1 MVNIRTSKTLHMED
15 LQMNDKMTSGEIA
28 KKAGVSQKAVRLYD
42 EKGLLKPTD
51 YSEGNY
57 RLYDQAALEI
67 LEKIVALKQI
77 GFSLEEIR
85 DNLADGGAS
94 DIEAALKIQLKQME
108 EKRYQID
115 KVISAIN
122 RTLDRKSEG
131 LDWDDVAAIV
141 QNVGLDQGADERHW
155 DALKHTGDEM
165 DWYVRIYNSLDIK
178 ENEKVLDLGCGFAKL
193 WRNNWDRIPQ
203 GTKVYGYDIHGSW
216 ADDFEQ
222 FVSDNKSSLP
232 QGVDISVEFSDI
244 EQEEAWKQIDEDK
257 EYSLV
262 VAHYLQYQ
270 LKKPEAMIL
279 NASKVLAKD
288 GVFSVNG
295 DAVSTWNYFF
305 KDSFDEMSVKS
316 TFIDERIRNQ
326 KVKQDVFESMLG
338 KYFSTVE
345 SVLLPN
351 NWHYSDAK
359 ELVQRLRDMYPEQE
373 KYIDANEDTIVKY
386 FTKKIEKEGE
396 IVVRIE
402 SLFWKCRL

>member
-1 MVNIRTSKTLHMED
+1 MVNIKRSKILHMED
-15 LQMNDKMTSGEIA
+15 IQMNDKMTSGEIA

-77 GFSLEEIR
+77 GFSLEAIR
-85 DNLADGGAS
+85 DNLVNGEAS
-94 DIEAALKIQLKQME
+94 DIETALRMQLKQME

-155 DALKHTGDEM
+155 DALKHTEDEM
-165 DWYVRIYNSLDIK
+165 DWYVRIFNSLDIK
-178 ENEKVLDLGCGFAKL
+178 AGEKVLDLGCGYAKL
-193 WRNNWDRIPQ
+193 WRNNWERIPQ
-203 GTKVYGYDIHGSW
+203 ETKVYGYDIHGSW

-257 EYSLV
+257 EYSLI

-270 LKKPEAMIL
+270 LKNPEAMIS

-305 KDSFDEMSVKS
+305 KNAFDEACVKA
-316 TFIDERIRNQ
+316 TFIEEKIKKQ
-326 KVKQDVFESMLG
+326 KAEQDAFESMLK
-338 KYFSTVE
+338 KYFATV
-345 SVLLPN
+345 VPVYLPTS
-351 NWHYSDAK
+351 WHYIDAQ
-359 ELVQRLRDMYPEQE
+359 ELVQKLKDIFPEQE
-373 KYIDANEDTIVKY
+373 KFIDANAEILSKY
-386 FTKKIEKEGE
+386 FSKMIEEEGE
-396 IVVRIE
+396 IVVQIK

>member
-1 MVNIRTSKTLHMED
+1 
-15 LQMNDKMTSGEIA
+15 MNDKMTSGEIA

-165 DWYVRIYNSLDIK
+165 DWYVRIFNSLDIK

-222 FVSDNKSSLP
+222 FLKDNSDKLAT
-232 QGVDISVEFSDI
+232 GTDIDLFFEDVE
-244 EQEEAWKQIDEDK
+244 DESTWTHINGEK
-257 EYSLV
+257 KYSMII
-262 VAHYLQYQ
+262 AHYLIDA
-270 LKKPEAMIL
+270 LKDVENFISRASKKLTEDGVMSL
-279 NASKVLAKD
+279 NAFGNIPETRLKWWINFFEELELDASSLEEELAAFYEEKDRSRKVLMK
-288 GVFSVNG
+288 
-295 DAVSTWNYFF
+295 YFNR
-305 KDSFDEMSVKS
+305 
-316 TFIDERIRNQ
+316 IDEAVIPCNFTF
-326 KVKQDVFESMLG
+326 D
-338 KYFSTVE
+338 
-345 SVLLPN
+345 SVDDIYKDLEKCLPN
-351 NWHYSDAK
+351 HK
-359 ELVQRLRDMYPEQE
+359 MYFENNCE
-373 KYIDANEDTIVKY
+373 KI
-386 FTKKIEKEGE
+386 KK
-396 IVVRIE
+396 RIE
-402 SLFWKCRL
+402 AKLSGGSVVIPHDGTFWRLSL